1 MINIQDRI
9 FIDIQIDGNSLSG
22 ANLVSRIALVEAAAV
37 GFPSMMIELN
47 DTEQELAGLLCLTDA
62 NEILVSVGKSP
73 EDLKTV
79 SRQYRVFNVK
89 RIPGQSG
96 SAVRVLGIYD
106 APKFTTEAASESYA
120 GTSTS
125 VLKQVAGKCKL
136 DYDGP
141 EQFNGRTT
149 NDNQIWLC
157 TAKTRASFVQ
167 HVVSN
172 HSYMDDNSAM
182 YAAVTSLGVLK
193 FRNVMDVVATPVDK
207 IKYLFLRTTPEGDQE
222 QDKQIYIGSQ
232 VREISQA
239 GLLNAMHNYGSTL
252 VTSGPSGTQIET
264 KVDVVTGAPFLAIND
279 QVSQTVG
286 RTRID
291 SSPLDCGNV
300 HDKYYRAFY
309 QNVKQLALF
318 SERISLLVTDPTEVQ
333 LLDPVIYRQADAEPM
348 KPTRA
353 SDIYIV
359 IGKTVFVAHGSHYCE
374 RIDLARMSIT
384 EKGEADLKA
393 SEPTVARESSVP
405 ETFINPSATVAA
417 DSVSKAGGIVA
428 IVSPIETKARN
439 VGASVT
445 KTINGVKAIQ
455 PSIANFTRNMKS
467 YLEKPAQAARDIR
480 NAQRSFEQMKS
491 TAQELRNSV
500 RTMSQGIR
508 QGNVIMAAAGIS
520 QLSQTTAFFRPD
532 GIASNV
538 CSIFGITQVMQ
549 TTAQMCS
556 TVSGYMQTIRDPLNA
571 IEGIGQDIDDLLSNM
586 TSVVSSYSAVA
597 GDLASSYNSMIYSAT
612 GTAPNLLV
620 PNLEMNR
627 ISFLGT
633 VRESISPV
641 TASIQ
646 QTSYLIPAVSDV
658 QSTIA
663 SSLNIKDDTR
673 NYLWAPET
681 GYFVTPVSLGNLRTL
696 EDELDMFVGNA
707 DRQFDDFLSLREA

>member
-22 ANLVSRIALVEAAAV
+22 ANLVSKIALVEAAAV
-37 GFPSMMIELN
+37 GFPSILMELN
-47 DTEQELAGLLCLTDA
+47 DTEQELAELLCLTDA

-125 VLKQVAGKCKL
+125 VLKQLADKCKL

-141 EQFNGRTT
+141 EEFNGRTT

-157 TAKTRASFVQ
+157 TAKTRASFAQ

-172 HSYMDDNSAM
+172 HAYMDDNSAM

-207 IKYLFLRTTPEGDQE
+207 IKYLFLRTTPEGDQD
-222 QDKQIYIGSQ
+222 QSKQVYIASQ
-232 VREISQA
+232 AKETSQA
-239 GLLNAMHNYGSTL
+239 GLMNAMHNYGSTL
-252 VTSGPSGTQIET
+252 VTSGPQGTQIET

-318 SERISLLVTDPTEVQ
+318 SERMSLLVTEPTEVQ
-333 LLDPVIYRQADAEPM
+333 LLDPVIYRQADADPM

-353 SDIYIV
+353 SDVYVV
-359 IGKTVFVAHGSHYCE
+359 IGKTVYVAHGSHYCE
-374 RIDLARMSIT
+374 RLDIARMSIT

-393 SEPTVARESSVP
+393 SEPTIARESSVP

-417 DSVSKAGGIVA
+417 DSVDKAKGIVA
-428 IVSPIETKARN
+428 IVGPIEDQTRK
-439 VGASVT
+439 VGASIT
-445 KTINGVKAIQ
+445 KAFNGVKSIQ
-455 PSIANFTRNMKS
+455 PSVANFTRNMRS
-467 YLEKPAQAARDIR
+467 YLDKPAQAARDIR
-480 NAQRSFEQMKS
+480 NAARSFSQLKS
-491 TAQELRNSV
+491 NAQELRNSM
-500 RTMSQGIR
+500 RTMAQGIR
-508 QGNVIMAAAGIS
+508 QGNIAMVAGGLS
-520 QLSQTTAFFRPD
+520 QLSQTSAYFRPD

-538 CSIFGITQVMQ
+538 CSMFGITQVMQ

-556 TVSGYMQTIRDPLNA
+556 TVSGYMQTIKEPLDA
-571 IEGIGQDIDDLLSNM
+571 IEGIGQDIDGLVSDM
-586 TSVVSSYSAVA
+586 TSVVSSYTAMA
-597 GDLASSYNSMIYSAT
+597 GDLGSAYNSLIYSVT
-612 GTAPNLLV
+612 GSSPNLSV
-620 PNLEMNR
+620 PNIAMNR
-627 ISFLGT
+627 LSFESMI
-633 VRESISPV
+633 RESISPV

-646 QTSYLIPAVSDV
+646 QTSYLVPAVSDV
-658 QSTIA
+658 QTA
-663 SSLNIKDDTR
+663 VANTLNIKDDTR
-673 NYLWAPET
+673 NYLWVPET
-681 GYFVTPVSLGNLRTL
+681 GYTVTPVRLDTIRSL
-696 EDELDMFVGNA
+696 EDELDLFVGNA
-707 DRQFDDFLSLREA
+707 ERQFDDFLSLRVV